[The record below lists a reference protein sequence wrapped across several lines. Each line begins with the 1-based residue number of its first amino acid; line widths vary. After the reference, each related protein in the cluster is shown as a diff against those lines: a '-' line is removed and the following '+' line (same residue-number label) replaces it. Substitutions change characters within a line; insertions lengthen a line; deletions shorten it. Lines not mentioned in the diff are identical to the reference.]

1 MEHETETVEM
11 GEGRVLIM
19 DSISYMGDE
28 TSQSD
33 VIVCASHGGLSAGE
47 YVLRYPAPRAAIYND
62 AGLGK
67 DNAGI
72 VALSMLEEK
81 RIAAAT
87 VSHNSARIGD
97 SKDTYENGVISH
109 VNNVAASLKIS
120 VGMTVK
126 DVCEVLLKPN
136 P

>member
-11 GEGRVLIM
+11 GHGRVLIM

-33 VIVCASHGGLSAGE
+33 VIVCASHGGFSAGE
-47 YVLRYPAPRAAIYND
+47 YVLRYPAPMAVIYND
-62 AGLGK
+62 AGLG
-67 DNAGI
+67 NAGI
-72 VALSMLEEK
+72 VALSMIEEK
-81 RIAAAT
+81 GIAAAT

-97 SKDTYENGVISH
+97 SRDTYENGVISH
-109 VNNVAASLKIS
+109 VNNIAASLKIS

-126 DVCEVLLKPN
+126 DVCEALLKPGA
-136 P
+136 

>member
-19 DSISYMGDE
+19 DSISYIGGE
-28 TSQSD
+28 TSRCD
-33 VIVCASHGGLSAGE
+33 VIVSASHGGFSAGE
-47 YVLRYPAPRAAIYND
+47 YVLRHPAPRAVIYND

-67 DNAGI
+67 DKAGI

-81 RIAAAT
+81 GVAAAT

-109 VNNVAASLKIS
+109 VNKVAASLKIS

-126 DVCEVLLKPN
+126 DVCELLLKPN